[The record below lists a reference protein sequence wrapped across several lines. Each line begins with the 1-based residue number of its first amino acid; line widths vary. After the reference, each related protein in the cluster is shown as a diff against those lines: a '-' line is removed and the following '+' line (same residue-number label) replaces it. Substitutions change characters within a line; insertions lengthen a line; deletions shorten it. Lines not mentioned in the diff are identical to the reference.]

1 MNMKAI
7 TLGVIVSACALLF
20 AGLAATR
27 NRAVATPESQA
38 ATPATQSLPTLAS
51 SPASLESIPRVSVT
65 ALRESIERGEVV
77 VIDVRDIDSY
87 TTSHIAGALHVPLS
101 RIESEIPWLRGSKP
115 IVTYCT

>member
-7 TLGVIVSACALLF
+7 MLGVVVSACALIL

-27 NRAVATPESQA
+27 NRAVAPPEPQA
-38 ATPATQSLPTLAS
+38 TAPAPQSLPAPAAQT
-51 SPASLESIPRVSVT
+51 ASLESIPRVSAI
-65 ALRESIERGEVV
+65 ALRDSIERGEVV

-87 TTSHIAGALHVPLS
+87 TTSHIAGALHIPLS
-101 RIESEIPWLRGSKP
+101 RIESELPWLRGSKP